1 METFGEHSPAS
12 GECLVQPE
20 RDPDRQPL
28 HAAGEHG
35 CVRCFAKEMEM
46 VALDREVRQAE
57 AEAVLA
63 ASEASAENGEAVPAA
78 KVGDARDDL

>member
-1 METFGEHSPAS
+1 
-12 GECLVQPE
+12 
-20 RDPDRQPL
+20 
-28 HAAGEHG
+28 
-35 CVRCFAKEMEM
+35 MEM

-63 ASEASAENGEAVPAA
+63 ASEAGAENGEAVPTA